1 MRIRKRRRRRG
12 REEEEKKQVRF
23 DQSEEKS
30 YKNWLCGEGIGFL
43 YERQCQ
49 LGSRAKVLVS
59 MPLINLST
67 MVS

>member
-23 DQSEEKS
+23 DLSEEKS

-67 MVS
+67 MIS